1 MDGDDPLTRAMR
13 PPNNETAQEKILRLQ
28 AEQEAARTSL
38 LIDQELRAE
47 RAQIKKD
54 AGKVHKILLLG
65 ESCVPYLKAIGDPPP
80 HRNPRIDRPS

>member
-1 MDGDDPLTRAMR
+1 MDDDDPLTRAMR

-28 AEQEAARTSL
+28 AEQEAAKTSL

-54 AGKVHKILLLG
+54 AAKVHKILLLG
-65 ESCVPYLKAIGDPPP
+65 ESCVP
-80 HRNPRIDRPS
+80 